1 MTDDQNPKPPGLNL
15 NTPEMKALLDSIS
28 DMASRAQEPDAFD
41 IMMARPANIPPMLK
55 CGHSGQWGSEPFAP
69 GGERAPTIPFIHGV
83 RVVTSEHIPPDTML
97 LLSNPKPY
105 GADWPPVSL
114 IMPDSPK
121 DGFNHHAQEW
131 ERDFSPLLQAVHHQ
145 LINTNRGR
153 FNTIIV
159 ADESPIIPERPRV
172 CWTCGQTFMSRRM
185 VGAVRQ
191 CDYCM
196 AKFDRKRAEL
206 HDNLRCLADQVFM
219 QTLIQKGYT
228 SWTLP
233 RPRPPFK
240 SASQT
245 RAAAQKAKAKA
256 RRKTLRSRKRS
267 NKASQRA

>member
-28 DMASRAQEPDAFD
+28 DMASRVQEPDAFH
-41 IMMARPANIPPMLK
+41 MMMTRPANIPPMLK
-55 CGHSGQWGSEPFAP
+55 CAGEGRWGFEPFPP
-69 GGERAPTIPFIHGV
+69 GPEPTPRIIPFVHGV
-83 RVVTSEHIPPDTML
+83 QVVTSEHIPPDTML
-97 LLSNPKPY
+97 LLSRPDPMR
-105 GADWPPVSL
+105 AEWPPHALLV
-114 IMPDSPK
+114 MDSPK
-121 DGFNHHAQEW
+121 DGFNHHAQDW
-131 ERDFSPLLQAVHHQ
+131 SLLQSVHHQ

-191 CDYCM
+191 CDACVTR
-196 AKFDRKRAEL
+196 FKRA
-206 HDNLRCLADQVFM
+206 QF
-219 QTLIQKGYT
+219 TLNMDLQSEYEIQLYCEIRRLEK
-228 SWTLP
+228 SWPTKTLSA
-233 RPRPPFK
+233 PFK
-240 SASQT
+240 STSQT

-267 NKASQRA
+267 NKALQRA

>member
-28 DMASRAQEPDAFD
+28 DMASRVQEPDAFH
-41 IMMARPANIPPMLK
+41 MMMTRPANIPPMLK
-55 CGHSGQWGSEPFAP
+55 CAGEGRWGFEPFPP
-69 GGERAPTIPFIHGV
+69 GPEAIPRIIPFIHGV

-97 LLSNPKPY
+97 LLSRPDPMR
-105 GADWPPVSL
+105 AEWPPHALLV
-114 IMPDSPK
+114 MDSPK
-121 DGFNHHAQEW
+121 DGFNHHAQDW
-131 ERDFSPLLQAVHHQ
+131 SLLQSVHHQ

-191 CDYCM
+191 CDYCT

>member
-1 MTDDQNPKPPGLNL
+1 MTDDFMKKILARMEELQMTNVKPSPNAIILATGSGFKSPGEVDYNS
-15 NTPEMKALLDSIS
+15 NTRRICECGS
-28 DMASRAQEPDAFD
+28 EP
-41 IMMARPANIPPMLK
+41 
-55 CGHSGQWGSEPFAP
+55 QWGSLSERSVHASV
-69 GGERAPTIPFIHGV
+69 GGVKVFSSPHL
-83 RVVTSEHIPPDTML
+83 PPDTML
-97 LLSNPKPY
+97 VIDDTPIPPMPMLTMPFNPHEFRRPKWEPNFDALL
-105 GADWPPVSL
+105 AAT
-114 IMPDSPK
+114 
-121 DGFNHHAQEW
+121 H
-131 ERDFSPLLQAVHHQ
+131 RTLLT
-145 LINTNRGR
+145 NNRGR

-191 CDYCM
+191 CDYCT

-206 HDNLRCLADQVFM
+206 HDDLRCLADQVFM

-256 RRKTLRSRKRS
+256 RRKALRSRRRS
-267 NKASQRA
+267 KKALQRA

>member
-1 MTDDQNPKPPGLNL
+1 MTDDQHPKPPGLNL

-28 DMASRAQEPDAFD
+28 DMASRVQEPDAFH
-41 IMMARPANIPPMLK
+41 MMMTRPANIPPMLK
-55 CGHSGQWGSEPFAP
+55 CAGEGRWGFEPFAP
-69 GGERAPTIPFIHGV
+69 GGERGPIIPIIHGV
-83 RVVTSEHIPPDTML
+83 QVVTSEHIPPDTML

-159 ADESPIIPERPRV
+159 ADESPIIPERPHV
-172 CWTCGQTFMSRRM
+172 CWTCGVTFMSRRM

-191 CDYCM
+191 CNYCM
-196 AKFDRKRAEL
+196 ARFDRKRAEL
-206 HDNLRCLADQVFM
+206 HDDLRCLADQVFM
-219 QTLIQKGYT
+219 RTLIQKGYT

-245 RAAAQKAKAKA
+245 RAATQKAKARA
-256 RRKTLRSRKRS
+256 RRKALRFRKQS
-267 NKASQRA
+267 TKALQVS